1 MILRRRIMVPAGGD
15 TVDYVD
21 LGLPSG
27 LKWAKGNLVKNGSK
41 YTIGEET
48 DYGTYVSWGNIDG
61 HNNGEGYNFS
71 QTKYNNTPGRSVSA
85 DIPSSDA
92 AHDICLARLGAPW
105 RLPTAQ
111 NFQELYNN
119 TDKERTTINGVA
131 GYKFMKKSDHSI
143 YVFFPYSG
151 YYDGTSNSGKIGRI
165 LYCWSSSFVNSMIAL
180 AMRLEDNGNEPQEI
194 KTRYYGCSIR
204 PVCNQ

>member
-1 MILRRRIMVPAGGD
+1 MMLRRRIMVPAGGA

-41 YTIGEET
+41 YAIGEET

-61 HNNGEGYNFS
+61 HNNGEGYDFS
-71 QTKYNNTPGRSVSA
+71 QTKYNNTPGKSVSA

-111 NFQELYNN
+111 NFQELYDN
-119 TDKERTTINGVA
+119 TDKEHTTINGVA
-131 GYKFMKKSDHSI
+131 GHKFMKKSDHSI

-151 YYDGTSNSGKIGRI
+151 YYDGTSNSGNIGGI
-165 LYCWSSSFVNSMIAL
+165 GYYWSSSFYSSIVNSC
-180 AMRLEDNGNEPQEI
+180 MRIYTSGITPQSAEM
-194 KTRYYGCSIR
+194 RYYGCSIR